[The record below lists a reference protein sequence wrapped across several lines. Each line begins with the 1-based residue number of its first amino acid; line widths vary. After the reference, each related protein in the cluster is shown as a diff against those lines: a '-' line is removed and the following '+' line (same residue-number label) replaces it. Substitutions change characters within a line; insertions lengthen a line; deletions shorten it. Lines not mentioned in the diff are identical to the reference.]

1 MDSGTAT
8 TVLTI
13 LGTSFGAILASL
25 ITLMVASIRIQ
36 HRDGTETRRL
46 ITDAGKENRDLIDQ
60 ARKENRDLIDQARKE
75 NRDLIDQARK
85 ENQDLI
91 KRNRDLIDK
100 NRDLIE
106 RNHGAVISILG
117 DTRERLARIE
127 GHLRIGQPATDDPE
141 SDGNSR
147 EAA

>member
-1 MDSGTAT
+1 MDTEAAT

-13 LGTSFGAILASL
+13 VGMSFGTIMAAL

-36 HRDGTETRRL
+36 HRDSVETR
-46 ITDAGKENRDLIDQ
+46 KETRDLIDE
-60 ARKENRDLIDQARKE
+60 ARKE
-75 NRDLIDQARK
+75 
-85 ENQDLI
+85 
-91 KRNRDLIDK
+91 NRDLIDK

-106 RNHGAVISILG
+106 RNHGVVISMLG

-127 GHLRIGQPATDDPE
+127 GHLRIGRPATDDPE
-141 SDGNSR
+141 TDGNNR

>member
-1 MDSGTAT
+1 MDTEAAT

-13 LGTSFGAILASL
+13 VGMSFGTIMAAL

-36 HRDGTETRRL
+36 HKDSVETR
-46 ITDAGKENRDLIDQ
+46 KETRDLIDET
-60 ARKENRDLIDQARKE
+60 RKETRELIDETRKE
-75 NRDLIDQARK
+75 TR
-85 ENQDLI
+85 E
-91 KRNRDLIDK
+91 LIDK

-106 RNHGAVISILG
+106 RNHGVVISMLG

-127 GHLRIGQPATDDPE
+127 GHLGIGLPTIDDPE
-141 SDGNSR
+141 TDGNNR

>member
-1 MDSGTAT
+1 MDTEAVT

-13 LGTSFGAILASL
+13 VGTSFGAILAAL

-36 HRDGTETRRL
+36 HRDSTATRQL
-46 ITDAGKENRDLIDQ
+46 ITD

-75 NRDLIDQARK
+75 NRDLIDQVRG
-85 ENQDLI
+85 ENRDLI
-91 KRNRDLIDK
+91 DKNRDLIDK

-106 RNHGAVISILG
+106 RNHNAVISILG

-127 GHLRIGQPATDDPE
+127 GHLRIDRPASDDPE
-141 SDGNSR
+141 SEGNSR

>member
-1 MDSGTAT
+1 MDTEAVT

-13 LGTSFGAILASL
+13 VGTSFGAILAAL

-36 HRDGTETRRL
+36 HRDSTATRQL
-46 ITDAGKENRDLIDQ
+46 ITDASKENRDLIDQ
-60 ARKENRDLIDQARKE
+60 ARKENRDLIDK
-75 NRDLIDQARK
+75 
-85 ENQDLI
+85 
-91 KRNRDLIDK
+91 NRDLIDK

-106 RNHGAVISILG
+106 RNHNAVISILG

-127 GHLRIGQPATDDPE
+127 GHLRIDRPATEDPK
-141 SDGNSR
+141 SDGNNR